1 MPARASK
8 RRDFTQIAKSIVDAA
23 TGNGPPVL
31 PPGTPPAND
40 TRNPHAV
47 ALSKLG
53 ASKGGKARAEKLTA
67 AKRREIAKKAA
78 EKRWG
83 AKD

>member
-1 MPARASK
+1 MQTRASI
-8 RRDFTQIAKSIVDAA
+8 RRDFTQIAKAIVDAA
-23 TGNGPPVL
+23 TGNGPAVL
-31 PPGTPPAND
+31 TPGSPPPND

-53 ASKGGKARAEKLTA
+53 ASKGGIARAKSLSKDKRRSI
-67 AKRREIAKKAA
+67 AKRAA

-83 AKD
+83 H

>member
-8 RRDFTQIAKSIVDAA
+8 RRDFSQIAKAVVDAA
-23 TGNGPPVL
+23 TGNGPPIL
-31 PPGTPPAND
+31 PPGTPPPND

-53 ASKGGKARAEKLTA
+53 ASKGGKARAKSLSA
-67 AKRREIAKKAA
+67 AKRKKIAKNAA
-78 EKRWG
+78 KKRWG
-83 AKD
+83 

>member
-8 RRDFTQIAKSIVDAA
+8 RRDFTQIAKAVVDAA
-23 TGNGPPVL
+23 TGNGPPIL
-31 PPGTPPAND
+31 PPGSPPAND

-53 ASKGGKARAEKLTA
+53 ASKGGKARAKALSARKRKAIAKQAA
-67 AKRREIAKKAA
+67 AKRWQ
-78 EKRWG
+78 KRS
-83 AKD
+83 